1 MRSPMI
7 TTDIEELRKPNAEA
21 SAGEVPECLAALED
35 ALGRTTGVGLAAPQI
50 GIHKRI
56 AIVRT
61 DDARLDLVNPV
72 IVSKGKM
79 LLSKGE
85 SCLSL
90 PGVSE
95 NIWRY
100 GEIVVRDD
108 TNPDGVVATGFLA
121 IVIQHEMDH
130 LDGILITDRAVKA
143 KIGRNDPC
151 PCGAMKDGRP
161 VKFKKCHGKR

>member
-1 MRSPMI
+1 MI
-7 TTDIEELRKPNAEA
+7 TTDIDELRKPNAEA
-21 SAGEVPECLAALED
+21 SADDVPGCLAALEEE
-35 ALGRTTGVGLAAPQI
+35 LGATTGVGLAAPQI

-61 DDARLDLVNPV
+61 EDTRLDLVNPV

-79 LLSKGE
+79 LLSKDE

-100 GEIVVRDD
+100 GEIVVKDD
-108 TNPDGVVATGFLA
+108 TNPNGIVATGFLA
-121 IVIQHEMDH
+121 VVIQHEMDH
-130 LDGILITDRAVKA
+130 LDGILIIDRAVKA
-143 KIGRNDPC
+143 KVGRNDPC
-151 PCGAMKDGRP
+151 PCGATKDGRP
-161 VKFKKCHGKR
+161 VKFKKCHGRR